1 MLPLAL
7 ELRDRD
13 VLVIGLGRVGAHK
26 ARQLLEAGARVT
38 VVTTEALAPVP
49 EGLAGFELRPY
60 RPGDLAGFLLVV
72 SATADEATND
82 LIVAE
87 ARERAVLLNV
97 VDDPSRCSFYFTSVY
112 RDGDLMVSV
121 SSSGA
126 SPSLAQWVRRRIET
140 ALPAGLG
147 RVATRLCEERRALH
161 AAGESTE
168 RDWNGRVEELVAEL

>member
-1 MLPLAL
+1 M
-7 ELRDRD
+7 
-13 VLVIGLGRVGAHK
+13 
-26 ARQLLEAGARVT
+26 
-38 VVTTEALAPVP
+38 
-49 EGLAGFELRPY
+49 
-60 RPGDLAGFLLVV
+60 
-72 SATADEATND
+72 
-82 LIVAE
+82 
-87 ARERAVLLNV
+87 NV

-147 RVATRLCEERRALH
+147 RVAQRLREERRALH
-161 AAGESTE
+161 AAGESTG